1 MGHDLAI
8 IVMQNLFF
16 IGSYGIDT
24 DVIHLL
30 ALFEHQCC
38 VHYLNT
44 NVICL
49 FILLDTNV
57 VCLFVLITHESHAHD
72 FCVQIMHDIHV

>member
-8 IVMQNLFF
+8 IVVQNLFF
-16 IGSYGIDT
+16 IGSYGT
-24 DVIHLL
+24 NMDVIHLL
-30 ALFEHQCC
+30 MLFEHKYH

-49 FILLDTNV
+49 FVSFKHGCYMFIDV
-57 VCLFVLITHESHAHD
+57 VYTKYHTHD
-72 FCVQIMHDIHV
+72 FHV

>member
-8 IVMQNLFF
+8 IVVQNLFF
-16 IGSYGIDT
+16 IGSYGIEI

-30 ALFEHQCC
+30 ILFEHQCC

-44 NVICL
+44 NVICM
-49 FILLDTNV
+49 FYCLDTNV
-57 VCLFVLITHESHAHD
+57 VCLFVLFTHEKHAHD
-72 FCVQIMHDIHV
+72 LHV